1 MIEIRTHGRGGQGSV
16 IASEILAEAFFREG
30 KFVQAFPAFGVER
43 RGAPVVAFTRIAD
56 DEIRERCQIY
66 EPDHLIV
73 LDPILIDTVNIT
85 VGLKK
90 KGWIIINTNRS
101 MEESELLKD
110 YDVATVDANA
120 IAIKYGLGSRATP
133 IVNTAIIGAFAG
145 ATGLVS
151 LEAVVKAV
159 EEFVPMKKKD
169 NMKATEEAFKNVE
182 TIEKK

>member
-110 YDVATVDANA
+110 YNVATVDANA

>member
-1 MIEIRTHGRGGQGSV
+1 MVVSAVKPLEHFEDQ
-16 IASEILAEAFFREG
+16 
-30 KFVQAFPAFGVER
+30 VQ
-43 RGAPVVAFTRIAD
+43 VAR
-56 DEIRERCQIY
+56 
-66 EPDHLIV
+66 
-73 LDPILIDTVNIT
+73 
-85 VGLKK
+85 
-90 KGWIIINTNRS
+90 
-101 MEESELLKD
+101 
-110 YDVATVDANA
+110 VDANA